1 MKLYH
6 GCPLFVAI
14 SILGVSSGQ
23 ATEPPIVA
31 VSFSPDAHVVV
42 TASQSGVRCLAWP
55 EMSRQREIR
64 TAVTNPNEI
73 VFSPNGKQLAIAGGR
88 PSEEGVV
95 EIVSW
100 PAGKSLRFINE
111 HIDSVMAVRWLSD
124 TLIATASLDH
134 GIQIVDT
141 MSGELV
147 RTLKGHSRGVTSLA
161 VVADDVLVSAGIDQ
175 SLRVWKTRTGELQRS
190 LNIHTRPI
198 HALARRPAVDG
209 LPMLASVSE
218 DRTVRF
224 WQPTIG
230 RMVRFARLE
239 SQPLC
244 AAWLLDGS
252 QVVVAC
258 TNGHVYFVDPETV
271 KVTQDV
277 AAIEGWA
284 YALAV
289 HPASRRVVV
298 GGSDGQLS
306 VVGAK

>member
-1 MKLYH
+1 MKLYL
-6 GCPLFVAI
+6 GCLLFVAN
-14 SILGVSSGQ
+14 SIASVSPCQS
-23 ATEPPIVA
+23 TEPPIVA
-31 VSFSPDAHVVV
+31 VSFSPDAHLVVA
-42 TASQSGVRCLAWP
+42 ASQSGVQCFAWP
-55 EMSRQREIR
+55 ELSRQREIR
-64 TAVTNPNEI
+64 TSVTNPNEI
-73 VFSPNGKQLAIAGGR
+73 VFAPNEKQLAIAGGR

-100 PAGKSLRFINE
+100 PAGKSLRLING
-111 HIDSVMAVRWLSD
+111 HTDSVMAVRWLSD
-124 TLIATASLDH
+124 TLIVTASLDH

-141 MSGELV
+141 TSGRVV

-161 VVADDVLVSAGIDQ
+161 VMPDDVLVSAGIDQ
-175 SLRVWKTRTGELQRS
+175 SLRVWKTRTGELKRS

-198 HALARRPAVDG
+198 HALAARPVVEG
-209 LPMLASVSE
+209 LPMITSVSE

-244 AAWLLDGS
+244 AAWLPDGS

-258 TNGHVYFVDPETV
+258 TNGHVYFVDPDTV
-271 KVTQDV
+271 KVIRDV
-277 AAIEGWA
+277 PAVEGWA

-289 HPASRRVVV
+289 HPTSGRVVV

-306 VVGAK
+306 VVGSQ